1 MAVTGRLQPGVVGV
15 PVDFLFQGIEDAH
28 PRVRDYGGAGER
40 HCLSR
45 IRMRRLKKLP
55 GEKFKYKTDLVL
67 DPEIHGMSRFAGTEK
82 RETDPGRAP
91 SVRL

>member
-1 MAVTGRLQPGVVGV
+1 
-15 PVDFLFQGIEDAH
+15 
-28 PRVRDYGGAGER
+28 
-40 HCLSR
+40 
-45 IRMRRLKKLP
+45 MRRLKKLP